1 MNFDHIFNW
10 KLLAGSHDFP
20 GPDGGTCINE
30 AAIIAAGFE
39 YKKVRDAA
47 DCPPCFSPVLSAYL
61 IGINDMMPH
70 GERQKLMRFVMR
82 LSGSADTP
90 VIEQQRIE
98 LIVLRTVQLIVSSA
112 MHATHLSEQAVAC
125 ANVKTFAECG
135 DVAARAASAASA
147 VNAARAASAAW
158 DACAAN
164 AASAVNAASAAW
176 DAWDARAPWVA
187 RAARAKLYADCI
199 AIAEEAFA
207 IGKQAEPMD
216 TARVEERLNSVK
228 ERVHA

>member
-39 YKKVRDAA
+39 YKKVRAAA

-61 IGINDMMPH
+61 IGINDMMPR

-112 MHATHLSEQAVAC
+112 MRATHLSEQAVAC

-135 DVAARAASAASA
+135 EVAVNAVRAARSAWAARAA
-147 VNAARAASAAW
+147 NA
-158 DACAAN
+158 
-164 AASAVNAASAAW
+164 
-176 DAWDARAPWVA
+176 A